1 MNATSIGKINIW
13 RYAFFI
19 FGLIALHAFFT
30 FYQTKTLSL
39 NYNYLTG
46 SWGFNHIKFY
56 ESPSIIVFYLL
67 AIASAIPFINQK
79 IFQFL
84 NALAVKSEKLEKTKF
99 LLFLGF
105 GVIAGIS
112 FYYFRNK
119 YFLLGDY
126 NLRVT
131 QTMKQDF
138 LATEYVTMKILY
150 YISTFLGKYNITPIQ
165 SFVFVS
171 CISGGLFITINC
183 FIADQLGKTNIQRL
197 LLLIGG
203 SISGMLL
210 IFCGYIDI
218 YALPLL
224 FTSVFIL
231 TSVLYLQNKKYFL
244 LALFG
249 LILSIGGHLLCVSFV
264 PALIIAWF
272 YHHKTAWPFIAKM
285 SNKTKVLSILAIT
298 LLAVMMAYKLKTGFV
313 LPLKAPPTNLKYLT
327 LFSFIYFWEF
337 INGQILGCGVS
348 FILVFI
354 LIYKVIKEK
363 IILSI
368 QTYFFITASAGMMLT
383 VFLANLHRGSG
394 DWDIQSFTAIT
405 LNTLV
410 ILLLLSLNKIQ
421 VQISNYVMVIVV
433 VFNLLNSILWIHI
446 NSDGKKSLAKVENM
460 LINDPGTYYTS
471 KLPGTIQLIYIY
483 KENKLIQDAERL
495 SLFACNTLKTDFR
508 GCLMYADML
517 ITQKKNV
524 EAAAFYEELLLRNP
538 NIANAYLFLINHYQN
553 IQQNQKV
560 IPLVAKFYESFKLQ
574 PNQFLAQVK
583 LPECLNLIQYYH
595 DYLNSINQKAQLPE
609 IEQIIAQLKQANQQN
624 TKAK

>member
-1 MNATSIGKINIW
+1 MTLVNHSSFCK
-13 RYAFFI
+13 
-19 FGLIALHAFFT
+19 
-30 FYQTKTLSL
+30 YQS
-39 NYNYLTG
+39 
-46 SWGFNHIKFY
+46 
-56 ESPSIIVFYLL
+56 
-67 AIASAIPFINQK
+67 
-79 IFQFL
+79 
-84 NALAVKSEKLEKTKF
+84 
-99 LLFLGF
+99 
-105 GVIAGIS
+105 
-112 FYYFRNK
+112 
-119 YFLLGDY
+119 
-126 NLRVT
+126 
-131 QTMKQDF
+131 
-138 LATEYVTMKILY
+138 
-150 YISTFLGKYNITPIQ
+150 
-165 SFVFVS
+165 
-171 CISGGLFITINC
+171 
-183 FIADQLGKTNIQRL
+183 
-197 LLLIGG
+197 
-203 SISGMLL
+203 
-210 IFCGYIDI
+210 
-218 YALPLL
+218 
-224 FTSVFIL
+224 
-231 TSVLYLQNKKYFL
+231 
-244 LALFG
+244 
-249 LILSIGGHLLCVSFV
+249 
-264 PALIIAWF
+264 
-272 YHHKTAWPFIAKM
+272 
-285 SNKTKVLSILAIT
+285 
-298 LLAVMMAYKLKTGFV
+298 
-313 LPLKAPPTNLKYLT
+313 
-327 LFSFIYFWEF
+327 
-337 INGQILGCGVS
+337 
-348 FILVFI
+348 
-354 LIYKVIKEK
+354 
-363 IILSI
+363 
-368 QTYFFITASAGMMLT
+368 T

-405 LNTLV
+405 FNTLV

-446 NSDGKKSLAKVENM
+446 NSDGTKSLAKVENM

-524 EAAAFYEELLLRNP
+524 EAAAFYEELLLHNP